1 MEQTGRDET
10 VDGLQAPSRSFMH
23 STSDGEM
30 LAQTA
35 PSTSTLKIEAEP
47 IRGADLQRDLPMLKL
62 ATFGFP
68 EELMHGE
75 RQKFGLARN
84 VRLLKAVS
92 RARFYEYLRGD
103 VSAKEIANDI
113 YLCQLACDE
122 TNERRRDFLETV
134 DQFRIQ
140 SVVDRD
146 YLEEHAHSYAS
157 TYGHHSDD
165 VLRELETE
173 QRLLK
178 KNIENQLLYDEV
190 YRPLEEI
197 AASYAPSVAEAVA
210 HAALDI
216 QAVVHPLDQYIQ
228 DDVPTISTDE
238 ITTELFLERFEQAR
252 REVGRLNASRPLS
265 EIDRVAL
272 RRRLLQKL
280 PPKGQGSIHPDP
292 LRSVPLLDQPTELV
306 EDDETIQQGKQSMDE
321 ADTFVDRIL
330 NGAFRVVG
338 NLGGVVYPV
347 GQDSSNVLVNPWVA
361 DTTIGEISYQKLW
374 QREFFGDHI
383 VTSIWDALKHEA
395 APEAVSVNCPFCVI
409 SPSLRCGDGLVCAS
423 EDLLLDINNRI
434 PDLMRELWQIRVQ
447 YDGPRETTDSPVTGN

>member
-1 MEQTGRDET
+1 
-10 VDGLQAPSRSFMH
+10 MH
-23 STSDGEM
+23 STSDGKM

-47 IRGADLQRDLPMLKL
+47 ITGASLQRDLPMLKL

-92 RARFYEYLRGD
+92 RALFYEYLRDD
-103 VSAKEIANDI
+103 VSAKETANDI

-252 REVGRLNASRPLS
+252 REVG
-265 EIDRVAL
+265 
-272 RRRLLQKL
+272 
-280 PPKGQGSIHPDP
+280 
-292 LRSVPLLDQPTELV
+292 
-306 EDDETIQQGKQSMDE
+306 
-321 ADTFVDRIL
+321 
-330 NGAFRVVG
+330 
-338 NLGGVVYPV
+338 
-347 GQDSSNVLVNPWVA
+347 
-361 DTTIGEISYQKLW
+361 
-374 QREFFGDHI
+374 
-383 VTSIWDALKHEA
+383 
-395 APEAVSVNCPFCVI
+395 
-409 SPSLRCGDGLVCAS
+409 
-423 EDLLLDINNRI
+423 
-434 PDLMRELWQIRVQ
+434 
-447 YDGPRETTDSPVTGN
+447 